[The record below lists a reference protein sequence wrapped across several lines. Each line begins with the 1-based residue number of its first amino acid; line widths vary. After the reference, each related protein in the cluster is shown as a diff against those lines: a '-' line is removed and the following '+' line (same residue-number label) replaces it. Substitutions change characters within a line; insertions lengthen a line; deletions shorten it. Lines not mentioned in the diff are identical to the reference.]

1 MYVNVLT
8 MNGSL
13 YNHRL
18 LADVRDARYT
28 QEQFAEILGI
38 TVVTLSRMENGRNAS
53 YELILKAC
61 QHLDLDSSKIM
72 YSSRNLTLAT

>member
-1 MYVNVLT
+1 

-18 LADVRDARYT
+18 LADVREAKYT
-28 QEQFAEILGI
+28 QEQFAEILDVS
-38 TVVTLSRMENGRNAS
+38 VVTLSRMENGRNAS

-61 QHLDLDSSKIM
+61 QLLDLDSSKIL
-72 YSSRNLTLAT
+72 YSSRTLTLAT